1 MSQILC
7 NGVSLEV
14 EQHGPVN
21 GAPLLLIAG
30 LGTQLPGWPQQWI
43 SNFAERGYRVI
54 AFDNR
59 DVGLSEKF
67 ACEGVPNI
75 ESLHAMPEI
84 HHTDIPYTI
93 DDMAD
98 DAVGLL
104 DALEIESAHFIG
116 KSMGGMI
123 LQAAAYRHPTRLRSA
138 TLIVSTS
145 GAPDLPPGSAEAE
158 ALTFGENHEPREREA
173 VIEFTLQADL
183 VWGSPKYPFD
193 PEVRRE
199 LVGRLFDRCHYP
211 DGVARQKAALL
222 QSKGKQARLAAL
234 DLQTLVVQGLADS
247 IFSQQHGR
255 DLAARIKGAR
265 LLEVEGMGHDLEG
278 AAVDIV
284 FGEICALI
292 QQADGLSAHGC
303 TTD

>member
-1 MSQILC
+1 MPQFPC

-14 EQHGPVN
+14 EQHGPAN
-21 GAPLLLIAG
+21 GVPLLLIAG
-30 LGTQLPGWPQQWI
+30 LGTQLPSWPQQWI
-43 SNFAERGYRVI
+43 SGFAELGYRVI

-67 ACEGVPNI
+67 SSEGVPNI
-75 ESLHAMPEI
+75 GTLRAMPEI
-84 HHTDIPYTI
+84 CHTDVPYTI

-104 DALEIESAHFIG
+104 DAVGIETAHFIG

-138 TLIVSTS
+138 TIIVSTS
-145 GAPDLPPGSAEAE
+145 GAPGLPPRSPEVE
-158 ALTFGENHEPREREA
+158 ALIFGETCASDEREA
-173 VIEFTLQADL
+173 VIESTLQADL

-193 PEVRRE
+193 PDIRRE
-199 LVGRLFDRCHYP
+199 LVARLFDRCHYP
-211 DGVARQKAALL
+211 DGVARQRAAVL
-222 QSKGKQARLAAL
+222 QSKGKEARLAAL
-234 DLQTLVVQGLADS
+234 DLQTLVVQGLSDS
-247 IFSQQHGR
+247 IFPQEHGR

-278 AAVDIV
+278 EVVDLV
-284 FGEICALI
+284 FREINALI
-292 QQADGLSAHGC
+292 QQADGLLTHSCA
-303 TTD
+303 TE